1 MIKLIVFD
9 CDGVM
14 FDSKPANQEYYDH
27 VLEHFGKTLMD
38 KSELEYVH
46 THNVT
51 DCINHIFRH
60 HLDINPEEIET
71 YRASLNYSQF
81 LPHFKIEPDLVEFLE
96 TSRHNYHLAISTN
109 RSDTMELLLNSFDL
123 SHFFGKVMTA
133 TNAKKPKP
141 APDGMLEILDYYN
154 CKPEETIFIGDS
166 IIDQLHAVASGTQL
180 IAFKNKKLETDY
192 HISSFMEIF
201 ELPNLSIS
209 KAHS

>member
-14 FDSKPANQEYYDH
+14 FDSKPANQKYYDH
-27 VLEHFGKTLMD
+27 VLVNFGKAPMD

-60 HLDINPEEIET
+60 HPDVNRGEVEN
-71 YRASLNYSQF
+71 YRANLNYSIF

-96 TSRHNYHLAISTN
+96 TAQPNYHLAISTN
-109 RSDTMELLLNSFDL
+109 RSDTMELLLDSFNL
-123 SHFFGKVMTA
+123 SHYFGKVMTA
-133 TNAKKPKP
+133 TNAKRPKP
-141 APDGMLEILDYYN
+141 APDGMVEILDYYK
-154 CKPEETIFIGDS
+154 CKPDETIFIGDS

-180 IAFKNKKLETDY
+180 IAFKNKRLETDY
-192 HISSFMEIF
+192 HISSFMDIYK
-201 ELPNLSIS
+201 LPTLGIS
-209 KAHS
+209 ESHS

>member
-27 VLEHFGKTLMD
+27 VLEHFGKGRMD
-38 KSELEYVH
+38 ENELEFVH

-60 HLDINPEEIET
+60 HPDINPAEITT
-71 YRASLNYSQF
+71 YRAGLNYNLF

-96 TSRHNYHLAISTN
+96 DTRLDYHLAISTN
-109 RSDTMELLLNSFDL
+109 RSDTMDLLLDYFDL

-133 TNAKKPKP
+133 VNAKKPKP
-141 APDGMLEILDYYN
+141 APDGMIEILDYYK

-166 IIDQLHAVASGTQL
+166 IIDQQHAAASATQL

-192 HISSFMEIF
+192 HISSFLEIY
-201 ELPNLSIS
+201 ELPNLGIS
-209 KAHS
+209 KKTS

>member
-27 VLEHFGKTLMD
+27 VLGHFGKKPMD
-38 KSELEYVH
+38 ESELDYVH

-51 DCINHIFRH
+51 DCIKYIFRH
-60 HLDINPEEIET
+60 FPDINPGEIET
-71 YRASLNYSQF
+71 YRASLNYSLF

-96 TSRHNYHLAISTN
+96 ATYPNYHLAISTN
-109 RSDTMELLLNSFDL
+109 RSDTMELLLDSFNL

-133 TNAKKPKP
+133 TNAKRPKP
-141 APDGMLEILDYYN
+141 APDGMIEILDYYT

-180 IAFKNKKLETDY
+180 IAFKNKKLETEY
-192 HISSFMEIF
+192 HISSFMEIYD
-201 ELPNLSIS
+201 LPNLGIS
-209 KAHS
+209 KAHL